1 MKRFENMCV
10 RPPVRA
16 MRRRRRRSARRPS
29 GQCCAGRP
37 AEAPAPP
44 GLQTAQCALQQAA
57 LCSRQLTPWPST
69 QQSARC
75 GGQTAAQRSTPPAA
89 WATWQAGRSTPG
101 THAAPPRQ
109 RCCQLSRGRRR
120 RPAACRG
127 RLLMAPTRRQM
138 RRQPLAVRQHHRHS
152 RQPIAAAAATAA
164 AAAEASFGRCS
175 SGGAWAP
182 SRRRG
187 RWGRRTRRCRR
198 RRRAAARAR
207 GKGSERLG
215 SGRVAALSDRHEDI
229 LERPSNRC
237 PVWSFCLPF
246 HRLGRPDLSGNSL
259 SPRPPDS
266 QTTLDLKRSDSHNF
280 ST

>member
-1 MKRFENMCV
+1 MCV

-37 AEAPAPP
+37 AKAPAPP
-44 GLQTAQCALQQAA
+44 GLQTAQCALQLAA
-57 LCSRQLTPWPST
+57 LRSRQPMPWPST
-69 QQSARC
+69 QQSARW

-101 THAAPPRQ
+101 THSAPQWQ
-109 RCCQLSRGRRR
+109 RCCQLSRGRLR
-120 RPAACRG
+120 RPTACRG
-127 RLLMAPTRRQM
+127 RLLMAPTGRQM
-138 RRQPLAVRQHHRHS
+138 RRQHHRHS
-152 RQPIAAAAATAA
+152 RQPIAAAAAAAA
-164 AAAEASFGRCS
+164 AAAEASSGRCS

-198 RRRAAARAR
+198 RRRAVARAR
-207 GKGSERLG
+207 GKGSERWG

-229 LERPSNRC
+229 LERAFQSVSR
-237 PVWSFCLPF
+237 VVF
-246 HRLGRPDLSGNSL
+246 LSAL
-259 SPRPPDS
+259 S
-266 QTTLDLKRSDSHNF
+266 
-280 ST
+280 